1 MLFVNREDTINSFK
15 YLNRS
20 LQIKSLNKYLTF
32 KNEHYYVD
40 KITGMVFNKTN
51 LDDEKQIKLYSLKV
65 YKKQFTQNT
74 YSSNI
79 PAVIARH
86 RYVYEII
93 INNLKIK
100 NKKIVDV
107 GAGDGNFLDLFPNKK
122 LLLGIEPKKENCNLM
137 KKKKIKSLNTSILKA
152 QLNNEYDIA
161 TLIWTA
167 CVFNNPY
174 KSIKKLSKCIKK
186 NGYLVIAESSRIMVH
201 PKKDIKYWVGTGHR
215 YFNPNLFSKN
225 SLINLLKICGF
236 RIKFIN
242 RYYDT
247 DHLVI
252 IAQNTHTKF
261 NKFEV
266 DDYKKIL
273 KFFKH
278 WEKIDK
284 FLK

>member
-1 MLFVNREDTINSFK
+1 MLFVNRADIINSFK

-32 KNEHYYVD
+32 KNEGYYVD

-174 KSIKKLSKCIKK
+174 KSIKKLTKCIKK

>member
-1 MLFVNREDTINSFK
+1 
-15 YLNRS
+15 
-20 LQIKSLNKYLTF
+20 
-32 KNEHYYVD
+32 
-40 KITGMVFNKTN
+40 
-51 LDDEKQIKLYSLKV
+51 
-65 YKKQFTQNT
+65 
-74 YSSNI
+74 
-79 PAVIARH
+79 
-86 RYVYEII
+86 
-93 INNLKIK
+93 
-100 NKKIVDV
+100 
-107 GAGDGNFLDLFPNKK
+107 
-122 LLLGIEPKKENCNLM
+122 
-137 KKKKIKSLNTSILKA
+137 
-152 QLNNEYDIA
+152 
-161 TLIWTA
+161 
-167 CVFNNPY
+167 
-174 KSIKKLSKCIKK
+174 
-186 NGYLVIAESSRIMVH
+186 MVH

-215 YFNPNLFSKN
+215 YFYPNLFSKN

>member
-1 MLFVNREDTINSFK
+1 MLFVNRADIINSFK

-32 KNEHYYVD
+32 KNEGYYVD